1 MRFADEKATMRAVV
15 RDRYG
20 SPDVV
25 GLAKVAK
32 PVPGANEVL
41 MKVEAASVNTA
52 DLDHLRGRP
61 LLARVGTG
69 ILKPKHRV
77 MGLAAAGVIEAV
89 GAEVSRLQPGDQ
101 VWADLIGFGHG
112 AFAEYVS
119 APETAFA
126 PKPAGMT
133 FEQAA
138 TFPHSAVL
146 ARQAFR
152 SGRPIRPGHKVLI
165 IGAGGCVGPFAIQ
178 IAKSFG
184 AEVTG
189 VDHAGKLEV
198 MRSAGA
204 DHVIDYIREDVTR
217 NGVAYD
223 LILDIAE
230 ARSVLRY
237 RRSLTDTGRYVLI
250 ARTLSGFFAAF
261 FLGGLVA
268 MMGSKTM
275 GVFSWRPNDKG
286 DLKFL
291 GELFDEGKLTPLID
305 RHFNLGEV
313 GDALRY
319 QEDGHARGKLVITV

>member
-1 MRFADEKATMRAVV
+1 MRAVV

-25 GLAKVAK
+25 RLAKVAK

-41 MKVEAASVNTA
+41 VRVEAASVNTA

-61 LLARVGTG
+61 LIARIGTG
-69 ILKPKHRV
+69 MRKPKHRV
-77 MGLAAAGVIEAV
+77 MGLAAAGVVEVI
-89 GAEVSRLQPGDQ
+89 GTEVSQFQPGDE

-119 APETAFA
+119 APESAFA

-146 ARQAFR
+146 AGQALR
-152 SGRPIRPGHKVLI
+152 GGRPIRPGHKVLI
-165 IGAGGCVGPFAIQ
+165 IGAGGCVGPFAVQ
-178 IAKSFG
+178 IAKSLG

-189 VDHAGKLEV
+189 VDHTGKLEV

-204 DHVIDYIREDVTR
+204 DHVVDHTREDVTR
-217 NGVAYD
+217 NGVGYD
-223 LILDIAE
+223 LVLDIAE
-230 ARSVLRY
+230 AHSVLRY
-237 RRSLTDTGRYVLI
+237 RRSLSDTGSYVLI
-250 ARTLSGFFAAF
+250 ARSLSGFFAAF

-268 MMGSKTM
+268 LTGSKRM
-275 GVFSWRPNDKG
+275 GVFMWRPNDKG

-291 GELFDEGKLTPLID
+291 GDLFDGGKLIPLID
-305 RHFNLGEV
+305 RHFSLGEV
-313 GDALRY
+313 GEALRY